1 MKDFIKTTVLGALMA
16 TAGSAVMA
24 ETELRLSVETPPGH
38 VRNLAAERWA
48 EAIEEAS
55 GGEMTVEV
63 FPAAQLY
70 KSADAIRA
78 LASGALDMSIQAN
91 VTMSQFEP
99 NLSFSILP
107 VFFGRTAEEAQAVLE
122 GPIAGEVSDML
133 AEKGIAVPGAAFL
146 FAPQHTAFTTE
157 TVVES
162 YDDLTGLKLATP
174 PSPVVVGVLKEMGGA
189 PQAARRSEI
198 PLLLSQGQIDGMG
211 GVTELTIIGGKL
223 WESGIKHIFADNAGW
238 GFYMPVVS
246 QRTMDK
252 LTDEQQAIIRDT
264 WTEVGEWAAG
274 YAADE
279 MAKARETLAANGVT
293 VLDADLDMVAAKRQ
307 ELLDLQDS
315 IVSDGGMDA
324 DFIARVTEA
333 LDGSM

>member
-1 MKDFIKTTVLGALMA
+1 MKDFIKTTVLGAILASGA
-16 TAGSAVMA
+16 TAALA
-24 ETELRLSVETPPGH
+24 TELRLSVETPPGH

-55 GGEMTVEV
+55 GGDLTVEV

-107 VFFGRTAEEAQAVLE
+107 VFFGRTAEEARAILE
-122 GPIAGEVSDML
+122 GPIADETGEML
-133 AEKGIAVPGAAFL
+133 AAKGINVPGSAFL
-146 FAPQHTAFTTE
+146 FAPQHTAFTTD

-162 YDDLTGLKLATP
+162 YDDLPGLKLATP
-174 PSPVVVGVLKEMGGA
+174 PSPVVVSVLKEMGGA

-198 PLLLSQGQIDGMG
+198 PLMLSQGQIDGMG

-223 WESGIKHIFADNAGW
+223 WESGIQNIFADNAGW

-252 LTDEQQAIIRDT
+252 LSEEEQAIIRDT
-264 WTEVGEWAAG
+264 WTEVHDWASDYAAG
-274 YAADE
+274 E
-279 MAKARETLAANGVT
+279 MESARETLAEHGVN
-293 VLDADLDMVAAKRQ
+293 VVDADLDMVAEKRQ
-307 ELLDLQDS
+307 ALLDLQDK

>member
-38 VRNLAAERWA
+38 VRNLAAQRWA
-48 EAIEEAS
+48 DAIEEAS

-107 VFFGRTAEEAQAVLE
+107 VFFGRSAEEASAILE
-122 GPIAGEVSDML
+122 GPIADELGEML
-133 AEKGIAVPGAAFL
+133 ATKGINVPGSAFL
-146 FAPQHTAFTTE
+146 FAPQHTAFTTD

-162 YDDLTGLKLATP
+162 YEDLPGLKLATP
-174 PSPVVVGVLKEMGGA
+174 PSPVVVSVLKEMGGA

-198 PLLLSQGQIDGMG
+198 PLMLSQGQIDGMG

-223 WESGIKHIFADNAGW
+223 WESGIKNIFADNSGW

-252 LTDEQQAIIRDT
+252 LTEEQQAIIIDTWVEVHDWAAAHAAEEMSTARDT
-264 WTEVGEWAAG
+264 
-274 YAADE
+274 
-279 MAKARETLAANGVT
+279 LAENGVN
-293 VLDADLDMVAAKRQ
+293 VVDADPDMVAEKRQ
-307 ELLDLQDS
+307 TLLDLQDK
-315 IVSDGGMDA
+315 IVSEGGMDA
-324 DFIARVTEA
+324 DFIARLTEA

>member
-1 MKDFIKTTVLGALMA
+1 MKDFIKTTVLGALM
-16 TAGSAVMA
+16 TMAGSAVMA

-55 GGEMTVEV
+55 GGELTVEV

-107 VFFGRTAEEAQAVLE
+107 VFFGRTAEEASAILE
-122 GPIAGEVSDML
+122 GPIADEVGEML
-133 AEKGIAVPGAAFL
+133 AAKGIHVPGSAFL

-157 TVVES
+157 TVVDS

-223 WESGIKHIFADNAGW
+223 WESGISNVFADNAGW
-238 GFYMPVVS
+238 GYYMPVVS

-252 LTDEQQAIIRDT
+252 LSEEEQAIIRDT
-264 WTEVGEWAAG
+264 WVEVGEWAAG

-279 MAKARETLAANGVT
+279 MAKARETLAENGVT
-293 VLDADLDMVAAKRQ
+293 VVDADPEEVAAKRG
-307 ELLDLQDS
+307 ELLDLQAKIVEDS
-315 IVSDGGMDA
+315 GMDA
-324 DFIARVTEA
+324 AFMERVTEA

>member
-1 MKDFIKTTVLGALMA
+1 MKDFIKTTVLGAVLASGA
-16 TAGSAVMA
+16 TAALA
-24 ETELRLSVETPPGH
+24 TELRLSVETPPGH

-55 GGEMTVEV
+55 GGDLTVEV

-107 VFFGRTAEEAQAVLE
+107 VFFGRTAEEARAILE
-122 GPIAGEVSDML
+122 GPIADEMGEML
-133 AEKGIAVPGAAFL
+133 AAKGINVPGSAFL
-146 FAPQHTAFTTE
+146 FAPQHTAFTTD

-162 YDDLTGLKLATP
+162 YDDLPGLKLATP
-174 PSPVVVGVLKEMGGA
+174 PSPVVVSVLKEMGGA

-198 PLLLSQGQIDGMG
+198 PLMLSQGQIDGMG

-223 WESGIKHIFADNAGW
+223 WESGIQNIFADNAGW

-252 LTDEQQAIIRDT
+252 LSEEEQAIIRDT
-264 WTEVGEWAAG
+264 WTEVHDWASDYAAG
-274 YAADE
+274 E
-279 MAKARETLAANGVT
+279 MESARETLAEHGVN
-293 VLDADLDMVAAKRQ
+293 VVDADLDMVAEKRQ
-307 ELLDLQDS
+307 ALLDLQDK

>member
-1 MKDFIKTTVLGALMA
+1 MKDFIKTTVLGAVLASGA
-16 TAGSAVMA
+16 TAALA
-24 ETELRLSVETPPGH
+24 TELRLSVETPPGH

-55 GGEMTVEV
+55 GGDLTVEV

-107 VFFGRTAEEAQAVLE
+107 VFFGRTAEEARAILE
-122 GPIAGEVSDML
+122 GPIADETGEML
-133 AEKGIAVPGAAFL
+133 AAKGINVPGSAFL
-146 FAPQHTAFTTE
+146 FAPQHTAFTTD

-162 YDDLTGLKLATP
+162 YEDLPGLKLATP
-174 PSPVVVGVLKEMGGA
+174 PSPVVVSVLKEMGGA

-198 PLLLSQGQIDGMG
+198 PLMLSQGQIDGMG

-223 WESGIKHIFADNAGW
+223 WESGIQNIFADNAGW

-252 LTDEQQAIIRDT
+252 LSEEEQAIIRDT
-264 WTEVGEWAAG
+264 WTEVHDWASDYAAG
-274 YAADE
+274 E
-279 MAKARETLAANGVT
+279 MESARETLAEHGVN
-293 VLDADLDMVAAKRQ
+293 VVDADLDMVAEKRQ
-307 ELLDLQDS
+307 ALLDLQDK

>member
-24 ETELRLSVETPPGH
+24 ETEMRLSVETPPGH

-48 EAIEEAS
+48 DAISEAS
-55 GGEMTVEV
+55 GGELTVEV

-107 VFFGRTAEEAQAVLE
+107 VFFGRTAEEASAILE
-122 GPIAGEVSDML
+122 GPIADETGEML
-133 AEKGIAVPGAAFL
+133 AAKGIHVPGAAFL

-157 TVVES
+157 TPVES

-223 WESGIKHIFADNAGW
+223 WESGIKNVFADNAGW

-252 LTDEQQAIIRDT
+252 LTEEQQAIIRDT
-264 WTEVGEWAAG
+264 WVEVHDWAAAH
-274 YAADE
+274 AAGE
-279 MAKARETLAANGVT
+279 LETARETLAENGVT
-293 VLDADLDMVAAKRQ
+293 VVDADPDMVAEKRQ
-307 ELLDLQDS
+307 ALLDLQDK
-315 IVSDGGMDA
+315 IVADGGMDA
-324 DFIARVTEA
+324 EFIGRVTEA

>member
-1 MKDFIKTTVLGALMA
+1 MKDFIKTTVLGAILA
-16 TAGSAVMA
+16 TASTAAMA
-24 ETELRLSVETPPGH
+24 ATELRLSVETPPGH
-38 VRNLAAERWA
+38 VRNQAAERWA
-48 EAIEEAS
+48 AAIEEAT
-55 GGEMTVEV
+55 GGEVTVEV

-107 VFFGRTAEEAQAVLE
+107 IFFGRTADEANAILA
-122 GPIAGEVSDML
+122 GPIGEEVGAMMSK
-133 AEKGIAVPGAAFL
+133 KGINVPGPAFL

-157 TVVES
+157 KPVES
-162 YDDLTGLKLATP
+162 YADLSGLKLATP

-211 GVTELTIIGGKL
+211 GVTELTITGGKL
-223 WESGIKHIFADNAGW
+223 WESGIKHVFADNAGW
-238 GFYMPVVS
+238 GYYMPVVS

-252 LTDEQQAIIRDT
+252 LTEEQQAAIRDT
-264 WTEVGEWAAG
+264 WAEVHDWAAAE
-274 YAADE
+274 AASE
-279 MAKARETLAANGVT
+279 LASARDTLAEHGVT
-293 VLDADLDMVAAKRQ
+293 VFDANPEEVAAKRT
-307 ELLDLQDS
+307 ELLDLQSKIVEDS
-315 IVSDGGMDA
+315 GMDPA
-324 DFIARVTEA
+324 FMERVTKA

>member
-1 MKDFIKTTVLGALMA
+1 MKDFIKTTVLGALLA
-16 TAGSAVMA
+16 TAGSAAFA

-48 EAIEEAS
+48 EAIAEAS

-107 VFFGRTAEEAQAVLE
+107 LFFGRTAEEANAILN
-122 GPIAGEVSDML
+122 GPIADEMGEML
-133 AEKGIAVPGAAFL
+133 SKKGINVPGAAFL

-157 TVVES
+157 TAVDS
-162 YDDLTGLKLATP
+162 YDDLAGLKLATP
-174 PSPVVVGVLKEMGGA
+174 PSPVVVAVLKEMGGS

-223 WESGIKHIFADNAGW
+223 WESGIKNVFADNAGW

-246 QRTMDK
+246 QATMDK
-252 LTDEQQAIIRDT
+252 LSEDQQAIIRDT
-264 WTEVGEWAAG
+264 WAEVGQWAAAH
-274 YAADE
+274 AAEE
-279 MAKARETLAANGVT
+279 MASARETLAANGVT
-293 VLDADLDMVAAKRQ
+293 VVDADPEMVAEKRTALI
-307 ELLDLQDS
+307 ELQDK
-315 IVSDGGMDA
+315 IVADGGMDA
-324 DFIARVTEA
+324 DFIGRVTEA

>member
-1 MKDFIKTTVLGALMA
+1 MKDFIKTTVLGAVLASGA
-16 TAGSAVMA
+16 TAALA
-24 ETELRLSVETPPGH
+24 TELRLSVETPPGH

-55 GGEMTVEV
+55 GGDLTVEV

-107 VFFGRTAEEAQAVLE
+107 VFFGRTAEEARAILE
-122 GPIAGEVSDML
+122 GPIADETGEML
-133 AEKGIAVPGAAFL
+133 AAKGINVPGSAFL
-146 FAPQHTAFTTE
+146 FAPQHTAFTTD

-162 YDDLTGLKLATP
+162 YDDLPGLKLATP
-174 PSPVVVGVLKEMGGA
+174 PSPVVVSVLKEMGGA

-198 PLLLSQGQIDGMG
+198 PLMLSQGQIDGMG

-223 WESGIKHIFADNAGW
+223 WESGIQNIFADNAGW

-252 LTDEQQAIIRDT
+252 LSEEEQAIIRDT
-264 WTEVGEWAAG
+264 WAEVHDWASDYAAG
-274 YAADE
+274 E
-279 MAKARETLAANGVT
+279 MESARETLAEHGVN
-293 VLDADLDMVAAKRQ
+293 VVDADLDMVAEKRQ
-307 ELLDLQDS
+307 ALLDLQDK